1 MCCCGYDG
9 GWQQVAMI
17 RPLTWELTCAAGVVL
32 KSRGKKKKVWAK
44 RKKPVVKVKIKEKIG
59 ETKS

>member
-32 KSRGKKKKVWAK
+32 KSRGKKKGLGQEKEASSQGQNK
-44 RKKPVVKVKIKEKIG
+44 RENR
-59 ETKS
+59 